1 MTLSL
6 SDFPLEILRQ
16 VFSNFTPSEKRHFCM
31 KLPISCKEQDLVR
44 AMLYEKVKIGIP
56 ATPNDDHHLL
66 VKKEIRNLANGNIR
80 AFVSLL
86 RMNVRYFPTD
96 FALPLLESIS
106 DYFDKI
112 PNVEI
117 EGSNEDVDIY
127 AKRMSVY
134 SVVKLN
140 LTGGNCCVGGDYS
153 NLEHLKF
160 CFEGSKPQT
169 RFPLMLCSKSLS
181 TIEIQGKRKLKLSQQ
196 PTFRYD
202 WKFLPAKIMKLKFE
216 NCRVVLCTNLPKL
229 LTHLVLVNCTL
240 SDPELLLS
248 NLSPQLKHV
257 ELDIG
262 SIQSLADIQFP
273 PSLEFFKVSNS
284 EISDFHSVHLPIF
297 LNLFISRTMTSS
309 TFILSSYQT

>member
-1 MTLSL
+1 
-6 SDFPLEILRQ
+6 
-16 VFSNFTPSEKRHFCM
+16 M
-31 KLPISCKEQDLVR
+31 KLPTNCKEQDLVR

-80 AFVSLL
+80 ASVSLL

-96 FALPLLESIS
+96 LAPPLLESIS

-112 PNVEI
+112 PKVEI

-127 AKRMSVY
+127 AKRMSVC

-140 LTGGNCCVGGDYS
+140 LTGGNCFVGGDYS
-153 NLEHLKF
+153 SLKHLKF

-169 RFPLMLCSKSLS
+169 HFPLMLCSKSLS
-181 TIEIQGKRKLKLSQQ
+181 TIEIQGKRKLKLFEL

-202 WKFLPAKIMKLKFE
+202 WKFLPAKITKLKFE

-262 SIQSLADIQFP
+262 SKQSLADIQFP

-284 EISDFHSVHLPIF
+284 EISDFHCVHLPI
-297 LNLFISRTMTSS
+297 LLR
-309 TFILSSYQT
+309 